1 MPARRVAPEPARIPH
16 SVSPPESQRQARI
29 GRQLAEL
36 AAKLRRAVEIA
47 ARGRA
52 SLDLDEIE
60 QEARIRLWKALDGD
74 RIEVLGAS
82 YVQKVVA
89 SVVIDAGRRAAV
101 RAADPLPESDAEA
114 GPAGLIAEGADRAA
128 MDGEHMQR
136 VLACIE
142 ALPTRRRLP
151 VKLHLQG
158 YSLPEIAAL
167 EGVSAEAVRKL
178 VTRGLDEL
186 KAALRE
192 QGMGDF
198 DD

>member
-1 MPARRVAPEPARIPH
+1 
-16 SVSPPESQRQARI
+16 VSLPESPRQARI
-29 GRQLAEL
+29 GRQLADL
-36 AAKLRRAVEIA
+36 AAKLRRTVEIA
-47 ARGRA
+47 CRGRF

-60 QEARIRLWKALDGD
+60 QETRIRLWKALDSD

-89 SVVIDAGRRAAV
+89 SVIIDAGRRAAV
-101 RAADPLPESDAEA
+101 RAAEPLPESDDEA

-136 VLACIE
+136 VLRCIE
-142 ALPTRRRLP
+142 ALPIRRRLP

-158 YSLPEIAAL
+158 YSLPEIAEL

-186 KAALRE
+186 KTALRE
-192 QGMGDF
+192 QGLGDF

>member
-1 MPARRVAPEPARIPH
+1 MSPQPDPRHARIT
-16 SVSPPESQRQARI
+16 A
-29 GRQLAEL
+29 QLAEL
-36 AAKLRRAVEIA
+36 AARLRRAVELA
-47 ARGRA
+47 CRGRPG
-52 SLDLDEIE
+52 LDLDEIE
-60 QEARIRLWKALDGD
+60 QESRIRLWRALESD
-74 RIEVLGAS
+74 RIETPGAS

-101 RAADPLPESDAEA
+101 RATDPLPETDDEA
-114 GPAGLIAEGADRAA
+114 GPAGLLAEGADRAA
-128 MDGEHMQR
+128 MDGEHVDR
-136 VLACIE
+136 VLRCIE

-158 YSLPEIAAL
+158 YSLPEIAEL

-186 KAALRE
+186 KQALRE
-192 QGMGDF
+192 QGLGDF

>member
-1 MPARRVAPEPARIPH
+1 MARFGLPSRILGAVTDPESLRKARI
-16 SVSPPESQRQARI
+16 A
-29 GRQLAEL
+29 RQLTEL
-36 AAKLRRAVEIA
+36 TARLRRSVAIHC
-47 ARGRA
+47 RGRA
-52 SLDLDEIE
+52 GVDLDEIE
-60 QEARIRLWKALDGD
+60 QETRIRLWKALESD

-101 RAADPLPESDAEA
+101 RAADPLPESDSEA
-114 GPAGLIAEGADRAA
+114 GPAGLVAEGADRAA
-128 MDGEHMQR
+128 MDGQHVDHVMR
-136 VLACIE
+136 CIG
-142 ALPTRRRLP
+142 ALPVRRRIP

-158 YSLPEIAAL
+158 YSLPEIAEL

-186 KAALRE
+186 KQALRE
-192 QGMGDF
+192 LGLGDF

>member
-1 MPARRVAPEPARIPH
+1 MNPADSE
-16 SVSPPESQRQARI
+16 RQARI

-36 AAKLRRAVEIA
+36 ATRLRRAVEYA
-47 ARGRA
+47 CRGRA

-60 QEARIRLWKALDGD
+60 QEARIRLWKALESD
-74 RIEVLGAS
+74 RIEVAGAS

-101 RAADPLPESDAEA
+101 RAAEPLPETDDEA
-114 GPAGLIAEGADRAA
+114 GPAGLLAEGADRAA
-128 MDGEHMQR
+128 MDGEHVSR
-136 VLACIE
+136 VLRCIE

-158 YSLPEIAAL
+158 YSLPEIAQL
-167 EGVSAEAVRKL
+167 EGVSAEAARKL

-186 KAALRE
+186 KDALRA
-192 QGMGDF
+192 QGLGDF